1 MNEKELSLAIRLSV
15 ILSDYLDDESIY
27 TIYKQKSIDM
37 LDSKSGQMKEV
48 ITTRELGSGQVNGI
62 LKAAFEY
69 LNQREHIRIGSIQVG
84 DELRIELLSSDDD
97 CGRCFIIKDKNSKTF
112 TLELNKSIN

>member
-37 LDSKSGQMKEV
+37 LDSKSVQMKEV
-48 ITTRELGSGQVNGI
+48 ITTREIGSGRVNDV
-62 LKAAFEY
+62 LKVAFEY
-69 LNQREHIRIGSIQVG
+69 LSKRDNIRVGSIRAG
-84 DELRIELLSSDDD
+84 AKLKIELLSDDE
-97 CGRCFIIKDKNSKTF
+97 CRRCFIIKDKNSKTF
-112 TLELNKSIN
+112 TLELNKSMN

>member
-15 ILSDYLDDESIY
+15 VLSDYLDGESIY
-27 TIYKQKSIDM
+27 AIYKQKSIDM

-48 ITTRELGSGQVNGI
+48 ITTRELGSGQVDGI

-69 LNQREHIRIGSIQVG
+69 LSQREHIRIGSIQAG
-84 DELRIELLSSDDD
+84 ADLKIELLSDDD
-97 CGRCFIIKDKNSKTF
+97 CRRCFIIKDKNSKTF
-112 TLELNKSIN
+112 TFELNKSMS

>member
-1 MNEKELSLAIRLSV
+1 MNEKELSLAVRLSV
-15 ILSDYLDDESIY
+15 ILSEYLDDESIY

-48 ITTRELGSGQVNGI
+48 VTTRELVTGIINEI

-69 LNQREHIRIGSIQVG
+69 LSQREHIRIGSVQAG
-84 DELRIELLSSDDD
+84 SELKIELLSDDE
-97 CGRCFIIKDKNSKTF
+97 CRRCFIIKDKNSKTF
-112 TLELNKSIN
+112 TLELNKSMN

>member
-1 MNEKELSLAIRLSV
+1 MNEKALSLAVKLSI
-15 ILSDYLDDESIY
+15 ILSEYLDEESIY

-48 ITTRELGSGQVNGI
+48 ITTRELGSGQVNDV

-69 LNQREHIRIGSIQVG
+69 LSQREHIRIGSIQVG
-84 DELRIELLSSDDD
+84 PELRIELLSDDD
-97 CGRCFIIKDKNSKTF
+97 RRRCFIIKDKNSKTF
-112 TLELNKSIN
+112 TFELSKSMN

>member
-1 MNEKELSLAIRLSV
+1 MDEKELSLAIKLSI
-15 ILSDYLDDESIY
+15 ILSEYLDDESIY

-48 ITTRELGSGQVNGI
+48 VTTRELGSGQVNDV

-69 LNQREHIRIGSIQVG
+69 LSQREHIRIGSIQAG
-84 DELRIELLSSDDD
+84 ADLKIELLSDDD
-97 CGRCFIIKDKNSKTF
+97 CRRCFIIKDKNSKIF
-112 TLELNKSIN
+112 TLELNKSMN

>member
-1 MNEKELSLAIRLSV
+1 MNEKELSLVIRLSV

-48 ITTRELGSGQVNGI
+48 ITTRELGSGLVNDI

-69 LNQREHIRIGSIQVG
+69 LSQRDHVRVGSIQAG
-84 DELRIELLSSDDD
+84 AELKIELLSDDD
-97 CGRCFIIKDKNSKTF
+97 HRRCFIIKDKNSKTF
-112 TLELNKSIN
+112 TLELNKSMN

>member
-1 MNEKELSLAIRLSV
+1 MNEKELSLVIRLSV

-27 TIYKQKSIDM
+27 TIYKQKTIDM

-48 ITTRELGSGQVNGI
+48 ITTRELGSGQVDGI

-69 LNQREHIRIGSIQVG
+69 LNQREHIRIGSIQAG
-84 DELRIELLSSDDD
+84 ADLKIELLSDDD
-97 CGRCFIIKDKNSKTF
+97 RRRCFIIKDKNSKTF
-112 TLELNKSIN
+112 TLELNKSMN

>member
-1 MNEKELSLAIRLSV
+1 MNEKELSLTIRLSV

-48 ITTRELGSGQVNGI
+48 ITTRELGSGQVNDV

-69 LNQREHIRIGSIQVG
+69 LSQRDHIRVDSIQAG
-84 DELRIELLSSDDD
+84 AELKIELLSDDD
-97 CGRCFIIKDKNSKTF
+97 CRRCFIIKDKNSKTF
-112 TLELNKSIN
+112 TLELNKSMN